1 MGRARRR
8 DGDELGDQVRVA
20 ILTVMSI
27 PEPSI
32 PTMATVEA
40 VLADVAAFGQATDA
54 RETERPKR
62 MLNITMDTGRLLRI
76 LVRAT
81 RARRILEVGTSNG
94 YSTLWLAWA
103 ASETAGHVTTLERA
117 ADKAALA
124 RANFER
130 AGLAP
135 WIIVREGIALE
146 ILASLDGPFGL
157 IFLDADRANYLAYA
171 DALLPLLKVGGL
183 LVTDNVVS
191 HADEVAAFLARIHGD
206 PTLDSVTVPVGNGE
220 ELTYKRA

>member
-1 MGRARRR
+1 MHQ
-8 DGDELGDQVRVA
+8 ERVG
-20 ILTVMSI
+20 ILKVMTI

-32 PTMATVEA
+32 PAMATVEA

-62 MLNITMDTGRLLRI
+62 MLNITGDTGRLLRI

-81 RARRILEVGTSNG
+81 GARRILEVGTSNG

-103 ASETAGHVTTLERA
+103 ATETAGHVTTLERA
-117 ADKAALA
+117 ADKVALA

-135 WIIVREGIALE
+135 WISIRQGIALE
-146 ILASLDGPFGL
+146 ILASLDGPFDL
-157 IFLDADRANYLAYA
+157 IFLDADRVNYLAYA
-171 DALLPLLKVGGL
+171 DALLLLLKVGGV

-191 HADEVAAFLARIHGD
+191 HAAELTAFLARIDAD

>member
-1 MGRARRR
+1 MMTTS
-8 DGDELGDQVRVA
+8 EP
-20 ILTVMSI
+20 TI
-27 PEPSI
+27 PA
-32 PTMATVEA
+32 TATVEA
-40 VLADVAAFGQATDA
+40 VLSDVAAFGQATDA

-62 MLNITMDTGRLLRI
+62 MLNITTDTGQLLRI

-81 RARRILEVGTSNG
+81 RARHILEVGTSNG

-103 ASETAGHVTTLERA
+103 ATETAGHVTTLERA
-117 ADKAALA
+117 QEKVALA
-124 RANFER
+124 SANFTR

-135 WIIVREGIALE
+135 WITVREGIALE
-146 ILASLDGPFGL
+146 ILAELDGPFDL
-157 IFLDADRANYLAYA
+157 IFLDADRPNYLAYA

-191 HADEVAAFLARIHGD
+191 HAGELPGFLARINGD

>member
-1 MGRARRR
+1 MI
-8 DGDELGDQVRVA
+8 ELM
-20 ILTVMSI
+20 TST

-32 PTMATVEA
+32 PSPATVEA
-40 VLADVAAFGQATDA
+40 VLADVAAFGQANDA
-54 RETERPKR
+54 RVTDRPQR
-62 MLNITMDTGRLLRI
+62 MLNITPDTGQLLRI
-76 LVRAT
+76 LVRAS

-103 ASETAGHVTTLERA
+103 ATETAGHVTTLERLA
-117 ADKAALA
+117 EKVALA
-124 RANFER
+124 QANFAR

-135 WIIVREGIALE
+135 WITVREGVALQT
-146 ILASLDGPFGL
+146 IVSLDGPFDL
-157 IFLDADRANYLAYA
+157 IFLDADRASYLAYA

-191 HADEVAAFLARIHGD
+191 HAPELQAFLARVKND

-220 ELTYKRA
+220 ELTYRRA

>member
-1 MGRARRR
+1 M
-8 DGDELGDQVRVA
+8 
-20 ILTVMSI
+20 TTPSPPI
-27 PEPSI
+27 PPA
-32 PTMATVEA
+32 ATIEA
-40 VLADVAAFGQATDA
+40 VLAEVAAFGQATDA
-54 RETERPKR
+54 RETERPRR
-62 MLNITMDTGRLLRI
+62 MLNITPDTGELLRI

-81 RARRILEVGTSNG
+81 GAQRILEVGTSNG

-103 ASETAGHVTTLERA
+103 ATETAGHVTTLERA
-117 ADKAALA
+117 ADKASMA

-135 WIIVREGIALE
+135 WITIREGVALE
-146 ILASLDGPFGL
+146 VLATLDGPFDL
-157 IFLDADRANYLAYA
+157 IFLDADRPNYLAYA

-191 HADEVAAFLARIHGD
+191 HAEELPEFLARIKHD

-220 ELTYKRA
+220 EITYKRA